1 MGFLRN
7 GVDELAGEAN
17 PDAQDGWR
25 KRGQQPIVVSAS
37 APQALPVLGE
47 CEAGDEDDS
56 GRCRIGLR
64 ALSRVGLQDA
74 KGAGF
79 ELCGVVDG
87 VEDKRFP
94 GDAWKEELA
103 VGQPIERLQFGLS
116 RKRVVGGDD
125 PCRLPAWEG
134 WDTRADAFRGGR
146 CGGGSHPGKLRAHE
160 AAELCFGLGGH
171 GIFAKVSP
179 AEKPDKPLRRRRR
192 KILPRLRPEKPVN
205 HVGLRPAEGWH
216 KRNFL
221 AEVVWPSLFER
232 RTGQR
237 RTPEFPELRHGQ
249 VALTWIGHASFLL
262 QAPGVNLLIDP
273 NWARWLK
280 VIKRMREPGL
290 ELHALPDI
298 DAVLITHAH
307 FDHLDRRTLR
317 KVAAEQP
324 IVVPHNVGRL
334 VHGLGFDRVHELDVW
349 ESMQL
354 GPVKV
359 TMTPAHHWGARML
372 ADSHRGFGGFVIEVE
387 GRSIF
392 HCGDSA
398 YFPGFAEIGKR
409 LPVEIALLPIG
420 AYDPPSGREVHMTP
434 EDSLRAF
441 VEMGAQTFVPMHYGT
456 FRLSYEPSW
465 EPPSRL
471 IECAGAQGLL
481 DRVCF
486 LREGEPRVF

>member
-1 MGFLRN
+1 VGFLGNRGDHLN
-7 GVDELAGEAN
+7 GEAYA
-17 PDAQDGWR
+17 DAHNGF
-25 KRGQQPIVVSAS
+25 GQGGEKTVVVAASAS
-37 APQALPVLGE
+37 EAVPIRREG
-47 CEAGDEDDS
+47 EAGDENEAR
-56 GRCRIGLR
+56 GGRIGDGALR
-64 ALSRVGLQDA
+64 RIWFENSERAR
-74 KGAGF
+74 F
-79 ELCGVVDG
+79 ELRGVFYTMEDQVFSIDAGEEDGFRSAPVQRMQIGLAGQCG
-87 VEDKRFP
+87 E
-94 GDAWKEELA
+94 
-103 VGQPIERLQFGLS
+103 
-116 RKRVVGGDD
+116 GGDD
-125 PCRLPAWEG
+125 PCVLPAREG

-146 CGGGSHPGKLRAHE
+146 CGGGSHPGKLGAHA
-160 AAELCFGLGGH
+160 AAEFCFGRGGH
-171 GIFAKVSP
+171 RNFAKVSP
-179 AEKPDKPLRRRRR
+179 AEKPDKPVRKRRR
-192 KILPRLRPEKPVN
+192 ILPRLREGKPGN
-205 HVGLRPAEGWH
+205 HVGLKPAEGWH

-232 RTGQR
+232 RTGER
-237 RTPEFPELRHGQ
+237 RSPEFPALQAGQ
-249 VALTWIGHASFLL
+249 VALTWIGHASFLV

-307 FDHLDRRTLR
+307 FDHLDKRTLR

-324 IVVPHNVGRL
+324 IVVPRNVGRL
-334 VHGLGFDRVHELDVW
+334 VHGLGFDRVHELEVW

-372 ADSHRGFGGFVIEVE
+372 ADVHRGFGGFLIEVE
-387 GRSIF
+387 GRSIL

-434 EDSLRAF
+434 EDALRAF
-441 VEMGAQTFVPMHYGT
+441 VELGARTFVPMHYGT
-456 FRLSYEPSW
+456 FRLSYEPAW

-471 IECAGAQGLL
+471 IECAGAEGLL
-481 DRVCF
+481 ERVCF